1 MLSMEIK
8 DKKDIIQNVS
18 NTQFR
23 KEKWVSFFMPKINVS
38 CNKAATQMKRILKN
52 ICNTCNEK
60 PSNEV
65 P

>member
-8 DKKDIIQNVS
+8 DKNDIIQNVS

-23 KEKWVSFFMPKINVS
+23 KEKRVSFFMQKINVS
-38 CNKAATQMKRILKN
+38 CNNLATKMKRILKN
-52 ICNTCNEK
+52 VCNTCNEK
-60 PSNEV
+60 SSNEV